1 MSGALV
7 VVVVIVGMAA
17 MMFMGYGAG
26 VARERRRWM
35 NAMDAGLKFAE
46 SLDDKKTALKAYQST
61 AAKAT
66 VNVVLENYAGTT

>member
-1 MSGALV
+1 MNGALI
-7 VVVVIVGMAA
+7 VVVVIVGLLAMAY
-17 MMFMGYGAG
+17 MGYGAG
-26 VARERRRWM
+26 VSRERRRWM

-66 VNVVLENYAGTT
+66 VNVVLESYAGTT